1 MLKLKIEGQKTEIV
15 DFLQNLAILYQ
26 IQGIHPIDDF
36 ANFSVTFCKVL
47 TDKDRRVK

>member
-1 MLKLKIEGQKTEIV
+1 MLSLKIEGSPSETN
-15 DFLQNLAILYQ
+15 DFLVYLRIMYGV
-26 IQGIHPIDDF
+26 QGIYSIDDF